1 MILWPTW
8 QVKNKQVMA
17 TALGTQVKS
26 LEMLVAVDMKKLQS
40 QFMCWSQS
48 ISESTTISDSPSKR
62 MYYWN
67 HVIKKDSKR
76 AGLKKRV

>member
-48 ISESTTISDSPSKR
+48 ISESTTISDSHPKGCTIGT
-62 MYYWN
+62 M
-67 HVIKKDSKR
+67 
-76 AGLKKRV
+76 